1 MKQKMIKASIF
12 SALNFSPIVALSSC
26 NYTSQTKAPEDEIRN
41 SKNPN
46 TSNTLNKKE
55 DNENLNNNPPKSDPT
70 NPESPK
76 TNSKKDDTTTQTPSQ
91 NNHSSDSSKN
101 PQKNQKNESM
111 SNDSSNNTIDQTE
124 GIIPEQDDI
133 FDFSDLNN
141 FKLEYDI
148 DSSFYKGIDAIS
160 ARERL
165 RTLDEFKT
173 LIGYYSSISQDIK
186 NKYDITIID
195 LDKIQEDNLNG
206 ILSNIK
212 IKFQAKNNTKHF
224 TIKTIIL
231 KGFKVN
237 QINEKNNPKD
247 TFLSPK
253 SISGPLSKTFAS
265 LVGAMLMYNANINAF
280 NQLQNKEDGAIN
292 YETIEDFQKNSN
304 YFKDQSIRLNQ
315 ALKNSFFDTINKDNN
330 NPEFDYK
337 ILQVKPDD
345 VNGTLGIQVEI
356 FDLEGSQHKSSRIQK
371 EYTFNGFKKLTDQKV
386 KDFINFTIT
395 PESLKDVVI
404 KNKYIHKKFKDL
416 YNENK
421 NKKERVEL
429 NNLFDQK
436 LLNHLKKS
444 IFKKIMISFIN
455 DDLYNLTEQITL
467 DKIIST
473 KTKYSIYPFV
483 MNFSNNIIKDFK
495 VYFDYDSSR
504 NEQLV
509 KFDFKFGLIPFLTNS
524 FTNMQEF
531 YNSNSSEIELN
542 KTYWFSASKLNE

>member
-91 NNHSSDSSKN
+91 NDHSSDSSKN
-101 PQKNQKNESM
+101 PQENHKNESM
-111 SNDSSNNTIDQTE
+111 SNDNSNNTIDQTE
-124 GIIPEQDDI
+124 ETIPEQDDI

-160 ARERL
+160 AKERL
-165 RTLDEFKT
+165 KPDEIKI

-212 IKFQAKNNTKHF
+212 IKFQAKNNTKRF

-237 QINEKNNPKD
+237 QKNEKNNPKD

-280 NQLQNKEDGAIN
+280 NQLQNKEDGVIN
-292 YETIEDFQKNSN
+292 YETIASFEENRN

-315 ALKNSFFDTINKDNN
+315 ALKNSFFDTINKDN

-356 FDLEGSQHKSSRIQK
+356 FDLEGSRHKSNRIQK
-371 EYTFNGFKKLTDQKV
+371 EYTFNGFKKLTDKKV

-395 PESLKDVVI
+395 PDVLEKVI
-404 KNKYIHKKFKDL
+404 KHKYYRKKFKDL

-421 NKKERVEL
+421 DKKEKVEL
-429 NNLFDQK
+429 KDLFNRS
-436 LLNHLKKS
+436 LLDHLKKS

-467 DKIIST
+467 DKIIAT
-473 KTKYSIYPFV
+473 RTKYSIYPFV
-483 MNFSNNIIKDFK
+483 MNFSINIIKDFK
-495 VYFDYDSSR
+495 VYFEYDSSR

>member
-76 TNSKKDDTTTQTPSQ
+76 PNSKKDDTTTQIPSQ
-91 NNHSSDSSKN
+91 NDHSSDSLKN
-101 PQKNQKNESM
+101 PQKKPKNESM
-111 SNDSSNNTIDQTE
+111 SNDNSNNTIDQTE

-148 DSSFYKGIDAIS
+148 DSSLYKGIDAIS
-160 ARERL
+160 AKERL

-237 QINEKNNPKD
+237 QKNEKNNPKD

-265 LVGAMLMYNANINAF
+265 LIGAMLMYNANVNAF
-280 NQLQNKEDGAIN
+280 DQLQNKKDGAIN

-356 FDLEGSQHKSSRIQK
+356 FDLEGSQHKSNRIQK
-371 EYTFNGFKKLTDQKV
+371 EYTFNGFKKLTDEKV

-395 PESLKDVVI
+395 PESLKDVII
-404 KNKYIHKKFKDL
+404 KNKLYSQKFKDL

-421 NKKERVEL
+421 NKEERVEL

-436 LLNHLKKS
+436 LLDHLKKS

-467 DKIIST
+467 DKIIAT
-473 KTKYSIYPFV
+473 RTKYSIYPFV

-495 VYFDYDSSR
+495 VYFEYDSSR

-531 YNSNSSEIELN
+531 YNSNNSEIELN

>member
-76 TNSKKDDTTTQTPSQ
+76 TNSKKDDTTTQTPNQ

-111 SNDSSNNTIDQTE
+111 SNDNSNNTIDQTE

-141 FKLEYDI
+141 FKLEYNI
-148 DSSFYKGIDAIS
+148 NSLPYYKGTDAIS

-165 RTLDEFKT
+165 KPDEIKI

-186 NKYDITIID
+186 NKYDITID

-206 ILSNIK
+206 ILRNIK

-237 QINEKNNPKD
+237 QKNEKNNPKD

-265 LVGAMLMYNANINAF
+265 LVGAMLMYNANINTF
-280 NQLQNKEDGAIN
+280 SQLQNKEYGAIN

-330 NPEFDYK
+330 PEFDYK

-345 VNGTLGIQVEI
+345 VNGTLGVQVEI
-356 FDLEGSQHKSSRIQK
+356 FDLEGSQHKSNRIQK

-395 PESLKDVVI
+395 PESLKDVII
-404 KNKYIHKKFKDL
+404 KKKLYSQKFKDL

-421 NKKERVEL
+421 NKEERVEL
-429 NNLFDQK
+429 NNLFDQS
-436 LLNHLKKS
+436 LLDHLKKL

-467 DKIIST
+467 DKIIAT

-483 MNFSNNIIKDFK
+483 MNFSDNIIKDFK
-495 VYFDYDSSR
+495 VYFEYDSSR
-504 NEQLV
+504 KEQLV